1 VSAQVIPLPR
11 RPGHD
16 PELTYAQLAVCLG
29 GSRPLSKRFLQARHA
44 EGMPSCGFDYRG
56 RKLFRLSETTA
67 WLDARQ
73 ERLGRTMPGV
83 RSPLPQEEVI

>member
-1 VSAQVIPLPR
+1 MSAQVFQLPR

-16 PELTYAQLAVCLG
+16 PELTYPQLAALLG
-29 GSRPLSKRFLQARHA
+29 VSKRFLQARVA
-44 EGMPSCGFDYRG
+44 EGMPSCGLDYAG
-56 RKLFRLSETTA
+56 RRLFRLSEVTV

-73 ERLGRTMPGV
+73 ERLGRTIAGA